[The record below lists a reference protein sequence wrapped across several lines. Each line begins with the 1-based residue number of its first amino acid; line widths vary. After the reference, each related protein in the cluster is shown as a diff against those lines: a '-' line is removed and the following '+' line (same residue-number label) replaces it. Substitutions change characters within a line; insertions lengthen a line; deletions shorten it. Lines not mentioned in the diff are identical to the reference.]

1 MELSMVDGI
10 LRSYDDR
17 ILGSGVDI
25 LQIITH
31 LRSVPNSDCH
41 LSEIILNVSQSL
53 NRMGYQHPNE

>member
-1 MELSMVDGI
+1 MELPMVDGI

-17 ILGSGVDI
+17 ILGPGVDM

-41 LSEIILNVSQSL
+41 LSEIILNKSQSL
-53 NRMGYQHPNE
+53 NRMGY